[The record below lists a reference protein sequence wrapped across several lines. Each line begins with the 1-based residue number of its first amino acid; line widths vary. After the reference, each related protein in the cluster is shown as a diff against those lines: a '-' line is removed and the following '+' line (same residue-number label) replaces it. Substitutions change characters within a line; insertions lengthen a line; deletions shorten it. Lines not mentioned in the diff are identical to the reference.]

1 VKKNKLVLQ
10 LNPHLKKNMQLSFNL
25 NLIVKKVLKIKLKF
39 IKNFNIIVYNENIK
53 G

>member
-1 VKKNKLVLQ
+1 
-10 LNPHLKKNMQLSFNL
+10 MQLSFNL